1 MTAVLTR
8 ATLIIGAAICV
19 GAPCVAVLLWLQ
31 YRSSA
36 ETSVKAITI
45 SIDKNGSTRIIGVE
59 NGNQRLFSA
68 AEFPNILASMPSVT
82 SKTRITLSADRDVPA
97 GLLSIMRE
105 WLAMNRYAVVSTTES
120 DRGDEIVLVSV
131 RSSGEC
137 QILGK
142 RHEEGQNVHCSG
154 LIALLK
160 QRFPETARTEVSL
173 GPDDD
178 VTEEQVNLI
187 RSAIQA
193 GGYRFGK
200 VLRAVIITKPGD
212 SVATH
217 AHSGWSQ

>member
-1 MTAVLTR
+1 
-8 ATLIIGAAICV
+8 
-19 GAPCVAVLLWLQ
+19 LQ

-59 NGNQRLFSA
+59 KDNQKLFSA
-68 AEFPNILASMPSVT
+68 AEFPNMLASMPSVT
-82 SKTRITLSADRDVPA
+82 SQTRITLSADRDVPT
-97 GLLSIMRE
+97 GMVSIMRE
-105 WLAMNRYAVVSTTES
+105 WLAMNHYAVVSTTES

-137 QILGK
+137 KILGK
-142 RHEEGQNVHCSG
+142 RYEDGQIVHCSV
-154 LIALLK
+154 LVPLLK

-173 GPDDD
+173 SLKTDDD
-178 VTEEQVNLI
+178 ITEEQVNLI
-187 RSAIQA
+187 RSAIQE

-212 SVATH
+212 D
-217 AHSGWSQ
+217 QR